1 MYMLNDSDIERTYFE
16 AYRFARV
23 KQPIKFDN
31 DYFSRNDAPL
41 PKEELDILE
50 ELVEWDEICM
60 GENWIRVKNRK
71 IEHLVNFKFY
81 HNSGNNN

>member
-50 ELVEWDEICM
+50 ELVEWD
-60 GENWIRVKNRK
+60 
-71 IEHLVNFKFY
+71 
-81 HNSGNNN
+81 